1 MAQLQPP
8 VGVCILSAFGG
19 ALIFFEGLFAWVGA
33 LQLDFGYGATSFGT
47 PPTVGPLGCLLGVFT
62 IALAFALLLI
72 PRSHTGLGIGLVTF
86 ALLSLFFGGGFFLGA
101 LFAYAGGVLAILVA
115 PRAGPPVPAP
125 SIESEL
131 DDPVVE
137 ADLVDSGLLPASPP
151 ESDPGNG

>member
-8 VGVCILSAFGG
+8 VGVCVLSAFGG

-33 LQLDFGYGATSFGT
+33 LQLDSGYGATTFGT
-47 PPTVGPLGCLLGVFT
+47 PPAVGPLGLVLGVFT
-62 IALAFALLLI
+62 IALAFALLVN
-72 PRSHTGLGIGLVTF
+72 PRNHTGLGIGLITF

-101 LFAYAGGVLAILVA
+101 LFAYAGGVLAILLT
-115 PRAGPPVPAP
+115 PRPGPPVTAPA
-125 SIESEL
+125 IESEL

-151 ESDPGNG
+151 LEEPGKD